1 MNNPERI
8 KFALSQ
14 SIASLCQA
22 PNDFVKNPGT
32 DFTRNRKL
40 PLENTI
46 YAILRLGNKSL
57 PNEMLDMF
65 KCSVDMPSVSAFV
78 QQREKIK
85 SSAFKTILSDFNS
98 RTQFNNLY
106 KGYRLL
112 AVDGSSLQI
121 FTNPYDSDTYFPN
134 NGKPFNMLHINAL
147 YDLLSHT
154 YSDAIVQT
162 GHQANESVA
171 FTAMIDNFDS
181 HGKPAIFTADRGFES
196 YNNLAHVQ
204 EKGLNFLIRIKD
216 AHSQHGIASTLSLPD
231 GSFDKSFNLLLT
243 RKQTKETKEL
253 FKNKDNYKYISA
265 STVFDYLPQK
275 SRKNDPAVFYSLS
288 FRIVRFKI
296 SDDSYETVITNLD
309 SNDFP
314 AQEIEKIYA
323 MRWGIETSFRDLKY
337 TIGLLH
343 LHSKKVELICQE
355 IYAAII
361 MYNFS
366 ELITS
371 HVAIQQC
378 GKRYH
383 YQVNFSSA
391 ANICK
396 KFLFGIIDSINVET
410 LIAKFLLPVRKN
422 RKYIRNMSVKPS
434 MSFLYRMA

>member
-8 KFALSQ
+8 KSVLTQ
-14 SIASLCQA
+14 CIAALCQT
-22 PNDFVKNPGT
+22 PNDFIKNPVK

-40 PLENTI
+40 PLKSMI

-57 PNEMLDMF
+57 PNEILDIF
-65 KCSVDMPSVSAFV
+65 NCSADMPSVSAFV

-85 SSAFKTILSDFNS
+85 SSAFEKIFSDFNS
-98 RTQFNNLY
+98 RTQSNDLY

-112 AVDGSSLQI
+112 AVDGSSLRI
-121 FTNPYDSDTYFPN
+121 FTNTNDSDTYFPN
-134 NGKPFNMLHINAL
+134 QGKPFNMLHINAM

-154 YSDAIVQT
+154 YSDVIVQP
-162 GHQANESVA
+162 GHQANESAA
-171 FTAMIDNFDS
+171 FTALVDKFDN
-181 HGKPAIFTADRGFES
+181 HNKPTIFMADRSYES

-216 AHSQHGIASTLSLPD
+216 AQSRCGIADTLSLPD
-231 GSFDKSFNLLLT
+231 GSFDKTFNLLLT
-243 RKQTKETKEL
+243 RKQTKDTKEL
-253 FKNKDNYKYISA
+253 FKNKDKYKYISA
-265 STVFDYLPQK
+265 STTFDYLPQR
-275 SRKNDPAVFYSLS
+275 SRKNDPTLFYSLS

-296 SDDSYETVITNLD
+296 TDDSYETVITNLD
-309 SNDFP
+309 STNFP
-314 AQEIEKIYA
+314 AQEIKKLYA

-355 IYAAII
+355 IFAAII

-371 HVAIQQC
+371 HVVIQQR

-383 YQVNFSSA
+383 YQINFSSA

-396 KFLFGIIDSINVET
+396 KFLFGITNLTDVET
-410 LIAKFLLPVRKN
+410 LIGKFVLPVRKN
-422 RKYIRNMSVKPS
+422 RKHIRNMSPKAS
-434 MSFLYRMA
+434 MSFVYRMA